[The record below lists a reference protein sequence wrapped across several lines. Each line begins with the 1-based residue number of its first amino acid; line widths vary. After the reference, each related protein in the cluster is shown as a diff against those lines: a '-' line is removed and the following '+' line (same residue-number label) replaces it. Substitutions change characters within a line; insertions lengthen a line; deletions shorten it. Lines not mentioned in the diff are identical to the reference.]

1 MLARLLVVAL
11 QFVCFM
17 ISIEPFLGVTTCDS
31 DGVVCGDVWALVWVV
46 GRGSGVQ
53 AVEVFLYGSVLDDMR
68 EGRGV
73 RFADG
78 FTVPACALGVDFV
91 EHFLVGFGCPFKSVG
106 ELGLVDFVVMVDEDA
121 RLGDGVIVVISWRE
135 LVRVPC

>member
-11 QFVCFM
+11 QFVCFVL
-17 ISIEPFLGVTTCDS
+17 SIQPVLGITAYDS
-31 DGVVCGDVWALVWVV
+31 DGVVCGDVWALVGVV

-53 AVEVFLYGSVLDDMR
+53 AVEILLYGSVLDDMR
-68 EGRGV
+68 EGRSM

-78 FTVPACALGVDFV
+78 FAVPACTFGVDFI
-91 EHFLVGFGCPFKSVG
+91 EHFLVGFGCPFEGVG
-106 ELGLVDFVVMVDEDA
+106 ELGLVDFVVVVDEDA
-121 RLGDGVIVVISWRE
+121 GLGDGVIVVLFWRE